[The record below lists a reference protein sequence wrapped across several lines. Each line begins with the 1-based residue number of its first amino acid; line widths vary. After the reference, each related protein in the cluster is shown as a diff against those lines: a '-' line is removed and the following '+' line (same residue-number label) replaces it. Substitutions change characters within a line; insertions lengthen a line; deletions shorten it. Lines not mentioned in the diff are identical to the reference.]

1 MKIKKHK
8 EKAWREGELIP
19 VFGLTRIAD
28 RQIPI
33 LKEWLDTDPVEF
45 NTIEQYIFDTAL
57 AKAQKSLAGWNEEEL
72 KIKFIGTVLDL
83 GQMTDD
89 NGVVGYFDKTIWAM
103 VEGIKLTVKADFMLA
118 KGVLDVFG
126 TPYFHFQEY
135 TPHLPPCRGE
145 VGGKNPSGDSM
156 AQLLEAFLI
165 AQVKNKNEKPLYG
178 VEIIGKQWSFVVME
192 GKTYCISK
200 AFDSTDKEGLM
211 SIIAILRKFRKILY
225 ERLID

>member
-135 TPHLPPCRGE
+135 TPHLPPKRQGC
-145 VGGKNPSGDSM
+145 SF
-156 AQLLEAFLI
+156 LLERHHFGRVLLPFLS
-165 AQVKNKNEKPLYG
+165 NFLT
-178 VEIIGKQWSFVVME
+178 
-192 GKTYCISK
+192 KT
-200 AFDSTDKEGLM
+200 A
-211 SIIAILRKFRKILY
+211 
-225 ERLID
+225 